1 MSVDESL
8 GGDDSFDRAE
18 PSGTEFGNIQ
28 IENSK
33 IDGNEHETLGR
44 QLQ

>member
-1 MSVDESL
+1 MGADESL